1 MTDLTSLLLITMG
14 LLSLSLAFDKWRTAF
29 LGVVLVGFAQDPL
42 RKIAPGEPVYF
53 VVLCTGM
60 MALALMSAMRQYGF
74 VSLTPLSSGDAKT
87 RNVLALVVAVV
98 AVQAVL
104 SWFRYGSVMIA
115 AIGLLSYLS
124 PIAAVWLAYYYSRTV
139 LDIQRFLT
147 LYVIGAVIVT
157 AGIYFSKMGV
167 ISPLLGQV
175 GEGIAIYDIRVG
187 KLDVH
192 SGLMRSPEVAA
203 WHAGVATCVLVMLA
217 VSSRTRR
224 LRIFAPIL
232 VLFFLAAAVLTG
244 RRKVLVLAATFLVF
258 YFVLLHYFRHRT
270 ASRTL
275 LVVAVLSAGVLAGAL
290 AMAPSDHSFQPYIER
305 GQSAFGDA
313 SDRLAQFGLTS
324 VGYGI
329 YAGGFFGLGAGV
341 GSQGTQYFA
350 GGEVIAGGPA
360 EGGLGKIVVE
370 LGVPGLLLIV
380 LAVGLMAR
388 NIRRILGRT
397 EFTDASLRPLCLG
410 LTALCAANVPIFLGA
425 SQIYGD
431 PFVLMLLGSFLGFVL
446 AVPRLQ
452 RRPEANRLKLGGPA
466 AA

>member
-1 MTDLTSLLLITMG
+1 MTDFTALLLLTVG
-14 LLSLSLAFDKWRTAF
+14 FLSFSLALAKWRTVF
-29 LGVVLVGFAQDPL
+29 LAGVLVGFAQDPL

-60 MALALMSAMRQYGF
+60 MALALVGAMRQYGF
-74 VSLTPLSSGDAKT
+74 VSLTPLASGDTAT

-104 SWFRYGSVMIA
+104 SWIRYGSVMIS

-124 PIAAVWLAYYYSRTV
+124 PIAAVWLAYHYSRSV
-139 LDIQRFLT
+139 LDIRRFLT
-147 LYVIGAVIVT
+147 LYVVGAVIVT
-157 AGIYFSKMGV
+157 AGIYFSKMGF

-175 GEGIAIYDIRVG
+175 GEGIVLYDIRVG
-187 KLDVH
+187 QIDMH

-203 WHAGVATCVLVMLA
+203 WHAGVATCVLVVLA
-217 VSSRTRR
+217 VSSRMRS
-224 LRIFAPIL
+224 LRILAPVL

-258 YFVLLHYFRHRT
+258 YLVLLHYFRHRT

-275 LVVAVLSAGVLAGAL
+275 LVVTILSAGVLGGAL
-290 AMAPSDHSFQPYIER
+290 AQSDQSFQPYITR
-305 GQSAFGDA
+305 GQSGFADA
-313 SDRLAQFGLTS
+313 SDRLAEFGFAS

-329 YAGGFFGLGAGV
+329 YAGGFFGLGAGA
-341 GSQGTQYFA
+341 GSQGTQYFS
-350 GGEVIAGGPA
+350 GGEVIAGGSA

-370 LGVPGLLLIV
+370 LGVPGLLLVV
-380 LAVGLMAR
+380 LAVGLVAR

-397 EFTDASLRPLCLG
+397 AFTDASLRPLCLG

-452 RRPEANRLKLGGPA
+452 RRPEANRLHMGGPA